1 MSLLCYCCVGQNKV
15 KILPLYRKASYY
27 IPFAP
32 YSYTKPLR
40 PGFGCICTTRLRLS
54 FLNSHILR
62 ASCNSHLMVLKL
74 QKLQEKYINAI
85 TVNLEMFRSD
95 VLGTCP
101 DSKTEKRWNINE
113 VINYTDYL
121 GLKNLLIKVVTMEL
135 TRSSGRQNKK
145 QNYGKWQLE
154 EWQKKNGE

>member
-62 ASCNSHLMVLKL
+62 ASWNNSHLMILKL
-74 QKLQEKYINAI
+74 WKLQEMYITAI
-85 TVNLEMFRSD
+85 TVNLEIFQSD
-95 VLGTCP
+95 VLGICP

-113 VINYTDYL
+113 VTNYTDHL
-121 GLKNLLIKVVTMEL
+121 GLNNLLIKVVTKEL
-135 TRSSGRQNKK
+135 TCSSGWQNKK

-154 EWQKKNGE
+154 KW

>member
-1 MSLLCYCCVGQNKV
+1 MSLLCYCCVGQDKV
-15 KILPLYRKASYY
+15 KILPLYRKAFYY

-62 ASCNSHLMVLKL
+62 ASWNNIRLMILKL
-74 QKLQEKYINAI
+74 RKLQEMYM
-85 TVNLEMFRSD
+85 EMFRSD
-95 VLGTCP
+95 VLGICP
-101 DSKTEKRWNINE
+101 DSKIEKRWNINE
-113 VINYTDYL
+113 VINYTDHL
-121 GLKNLLIKVVTMEL
+121 GLKNLLIKLVTMEL
-135 TRSSGRQNKK
+135 THSSGWQDKK

-154 EWQKKNGE
+154 K